1 MRGEMRDALKNPILD
16 EAVELARGLWH
27 AYLIEPTEEGG
38 RFIFESLHQE
48 NFSLIGTGKH
58 ELYANLSAFVAGL
71 ERDQQE
77 AQNIT
82 FEILDDY
89 YEARLIGGDVCL
101 VFGTLWVRE
110 RAHEPKPLLVEMDT
124 RFSMLLKRVDDRWML
139 AHLHHS
145 TPNADQHCD
154 EYYPKTV
161 TEQVNA
167 ALAYTKTL
175 ERRAELDSV
184 TSLLNRGAFE
194 KHVSAAMAR
203 SDVGGVFFMID
214 LDDFKQV
221 NDTLGH
227 PEGDRVI
234 VEFADVL
241 GKVFACDALIG
252 RMGGDEFAV
261 FAECP
266 FSAGEAE
273 AKARELIDQWSARS
287 SVHSVKLGCSIGL
300 AIAKRGQGFFDLYRA
315 ADKALYATKRNGKGC
330 TGW

>member
-1 MRGEMRDALKNPILD
+1 MRETMDHPSLD
-16 EAVELARGLWH
+16 EAVELAQRLWH
-27 AYLIEPTEEGG
+27 AYLIEPTEEGA
-38 RFIFESLHQE
+38 RFILESLLQE
-48 NFSLIGTGKH
+48 NFSLVGTGKH
-58 ELYANLSAFVAGL
+58 EMYVDLGSFLAGL

-77 AQNIT
+77 AQGIA

-89 YEARLIGGDVCL
+89 YEARPMGKDACL

-110 RAHEPKPLLVEMDT
+110 RAREPKPLLVEMDT
-124 RFSMLLKRVDDRWML
+124 RFSMLFRCVAGRWLL

-145 TPNADQHCD
+145 TPNIDQHRE

-161 TEQVNA
+161 TEQANA

-184 TSLLNRGAFE
+184 TGLYNRVAFE
-194 KHVSAAMAR
+194 KHVSEALLRGNVAGA
-203 SDVGGVFFMID
+203 FFMID

-234 VEFADVL
+234 VEFADTL
-241 GKVFACDALIG
+241 SAVFARESVIG

-261 FAECP
+261 FIER
-266 FSAGEAE
+266 SLSVEEAQR
-273 AKARELIDQWSARS
+273 KAHELIDQWSARS
-287 SVHSVKLGCSIGL
+287 SARAVELSCSVGL
-300 AIAKRGQGFFDLYRA
+300 ASVERGRGFFDLYRA
-315 ADKALYATKRNGKGC
+315 ADEALYASKRDGKGC
-330 TGW
+330 VGW